1 MAAEEDNLIS
11 VIVDTRYLED
21 QSDPDERR
29 YVFAYTI
36 TIRNR
41 GKTPARLLG
50 RHWVITDANGKV
62 QEVRGEGVVGEQPH
76 LMPGQGFRYTS
87 GAVLETPVGSMHG
100 AYQMLSDSGE
110 RFEAPVAPFSLAIPG
125 TIH

>member
-1 MAAEEDNLIS
+1 M
-11 VIVDTRYLED
+11 
-21 QSDPDERR
+21 
-29 YVFAYTI
+29 
-36 TIRNR
+36 
-41 GKTPARLLG
+41 
-50 RHWVITDANGKV
+50 
-62 QEVRGEGVVGEQPH
+62 RGEGVVGEQPH